1 MFTSFPRTSAACKVA
16 IVGLK
21 SVSIRTLV
29 VSGCILILAGWLRLE
44 GLTRGD
50 GPPGTAASQNFYH
63 FHPDEYTVIKAAIS
77 LADPLTPEVTAYGML
92 PMYLLR
98 GTLELVG
105 VFGGPTL
112 SLSETKTKRRV
123 YHIARA
129 TSVAVSWLA
138 VVGVLLI
145 GLRFFCEARALIATA
160 IVAVAPVAI
169 QQAHFYTVDNLFLLC
184 MVAATF
190 AVLAA
195 LETMREKWFALA
207 GLFIGLT
214 ASVRFAG
221 LLLGA
226 VAAAALLM
234 QMRQRQ
240 PDAVPV
246 VLRRALA
253 FRGVWLAVLTT
264 ALIVILLQPYLLF
277 NPGVLWGESLPNP
290 NTVDMNL
297 ALTVARG
304 EVLQPWTLADVNTIP
319 FWHHWSSLWPQSVGW
334 PMTLFLAAALVF
346 GLRRFTDSRIA
357 FLTLWSIAYFALI
370 GSLHT
375 KHVRYLLPML
385 PGLAILSGEVVLLL
399 WRQASR
405 PALRWTGIA
414 LAAGAGIHAAAYGIA
429 FAGIYG
435 DVDSRLRA
443 SQWLSRNAPA
453 GAVVGVESGGFS
465 MAPLIDGGQHPMVT
479 MKIASLFYQTPYM
492 LCSNQVE
499 FFRNRMRHLDYMA
512 IAHVNRHA
520 QFTRAPGL
528 FPVIAAVYERLV
540 EGQLGFEVVERFKS
554 SPRLLGVEFEEEGAE
569 PSFVGYDHPAVS
581 VLKRTDK
588 ERFARDF
595 LEMEAALD
603 RESACID
610 DNLATVADYLQKDDA
625 EAARQAVESILSDHP
640 EAKLAHRLAAETYRR
655 LGDNAGAKRAWRH
668 YNPATATGNT
678 SFVRNVDSRHGIPGA
693 SALSLVALGIP
704 DLAVADLTRE
714 ATARRLSPAKARDMA
729 KTYLV
734 VASRL
739 FNMGLQSQAATVCR
753 LSLTI
758 HPTATAYNV
767 LAKASF
773 NAGEFQEAVASWE
786 ESLRLDPA
794 QPSAHQDAGVVSLHK
809 LGDYSRAVFHL
820 RRAVELDKGLASQLQ
835 GSIDLASS
843 RLETS
848 AGR

>member
-1 MFTSFPRTSAACKVA
+1 MA

-21 SVSIRTLV
+21 SVSTRTLV
-29 VSGCILILAGWLRLE
+29 ISGCILILAGWLRLE

-50 GPPGTAASQNFYH
+50 GPTGTAASQNFYH

-105 VFGGPTL
+105 VSGVPTL
-112 SLSETKTKRRV
+112 SLSETETKRRV

-160 IVAVAPVAI
+160 IVAVAPVSI
-169 QQAHFYTVDNLFLLC
+169 QQAHFYTVDDLFLLC

-195 LETMREKWFALA
+195 LETMREKWFVLA

-214 ASVRFAG
+214 ASVRFSG

-264 ALIVILLQPYLLF
+264 ALTVILLQPYLLF
-277 NPGVLWGESLPNP
+277 NTDVLSGESPNP

-304 EVLQPWTLADVNTIP
+304 EVLQPWTLADVDTIP

-334 PMTLFLAAALVF
+334 PMTVLLAAALVC
-346 GLRRFTDSRIA
+346 GLCRFTNPRIA
-357 FLTLWSIAYFALI
+357 FLTLWCVAYFALI

-385 PGLAILSGEVVLLL
+385 PGLAILSAEVVLLL

-443 SQWLSRNAPA
+443 NQWLSRNAPA

-465 MAPLIDGGQHPMVT
+465 MAPLIDGGRYPKVT
-479 MKIASLFYQTPYM
+479 MKVSSLFYQTPYM
-492 LCSNQVE
+492 LCRNQVE

-520 QFTRAPGL
+520 QFTRAPQL

-554 SPRLLGVEFEEEGAE
+554 SPRLLGLGFDEEGAE
-569 PSFVGYDHPAVS
+569 PSFVGYDHPTVS
-581 VLKRTDK
+581 VLKLTDR
-588 ERFARDF
+588 ETLDRAF

-610 DNLATVADYLQKDDA
+610 DDLVAVADYLQQDDA
-625 EAARQAVESILSDHP
+625 EGARQAVESILCDHP
-640 EAKLAHRLAAETYRR
+640 EAKLAHRLAAETYHRV
-655 LGDNAGAKRAWRH
+655 GDTAGEKRAWRH
-668 YNPATATGNT
+668 YNPATATGHT

-693 SALSLVALGIP
+693 SALSLVALGIH
-704 DLAVADLTRE
+704 DLAVVDLTRE
-714 ATARRLSPAKARDMA
+714 ASARRLSPEKSRDMA

-734 VASRL
+734 VASKL
-739 FNMGLQSQAATVCR
+739 FNMGLQSQAATVCQ

-786 ESLRLDPA
+786 ESLKLDPA

-843 RLETS
+843 RLENS